1 MLIIK
6 NSKVVIKD
14 DNPTYFHEL
23 KYPRSSIKKLIILGF
38 ISERIPQ
45 IIYNWIYIIFLY
57 IKKLIIEVNPPNDVP
72 HIKSIIVIFRGQ
84 SFNVAKFVKS

>member
-14 DNPTYFHEL
+14 GNTTYYLEL
-23 KYPRSSIKKLIILGF
+23 KYPKSSIKKLIILVF
-38 ISERIPQ
+38 MSERIPQ